1 MTHRAYV
8 QFEEIRE
15 TLDLLGTWEDRY
27 GYIMELGQMLSP
39 LPEEFKREEFKVRGC
54 ASQVWLVPQFEQ
66 GKPHWLADSDA
77 LIVKGLTHMLLSFL
91 ADQELSNIDE
101 EKIKIAFGAL
111 GLETHLSAQRANGFS
126 AMIRRVEEDIRKH
139 QVSR

>member
-1 MTHRAYV
+1 M
-8 QFEEIRE
+8 
-15 TLDLLGTWEDRY
+15 LLFPCSNADGVKKTSDKKNVS
-27 GYIMELGQMLSP
+27 IELMYPLTGWMILS
-39 LPEEFKREEFKVRGC
+39 LT
-54 ASQVWLVPQFEQ
+54 PQFEQ
-66 GKPHWLADSDA
+66 GKPHWVADSDA

-139 QVSR
+139 EVSR